1 MKHNIKVLLI
11 LVLLF
16 LGAQYIGIYIN
27 HVYQTK
33 ELPLNIQ
40 RPEIRGTA
48 ASLSILPIIIFMTIL
63 ILLLARFKLRKIW
76 KAWFFL
82 AVWFALV
89 ISLAAFVDVKL
100 AMVLALLGAVFKVIE
115 VDIYV
120 HNLTE
125 LFIYGGLVAI
135 FAPIFTPFSALVLLF
150 LISVYDMIAVWSTK
164 HMIKLAKFQTSL
176 KVFAGLLVPY
186 GKKKAAILGGGDI
199 GFPLLFT
206 VVIYKSLGLS
216 ALVIPLFVALALFL
230 LLVKGKKDRYYP
242 AMPYLSAGCI
252 AGYFIAYLI

>member
-27 HVYQTK
+27 HIYQTK

-63 ILLLARFKLRKIW
+63 ILLLAKFKLRKIW

-100 AMVLALLGAVFKVIE
+100 AMVIALLGAVFKVIE

-120 HNLTE
+120 HNITE

-135 FAPIFTPFSALVLLF
+135 FAPIFTPFSVLVLLF

-186 GKKKAAILGGGDI
+186 GKNKAAILGGGDL

-230 LLVKGKKDRYYP
+230 LLVKGKKDKYYP

>member
-27 HVYQTK
+27 QVYQTK

-63 ILLLARFKLRKIW
+63 ILLLAKFKLRKIW

-89 ISLAAFVDVKL
+89 ISLAAFVDVKI
-100 AMVLALLGAVFKVIE
+100 AMVIALLGAVFKVIE

-120 HNLTE
+120 HNITE

-135 FAPIFTPFSALVLLF
+135 FAPIFTPFSVLVLLF
-150 LISVYDMIAVWSTK
+150 LISVYDMVAVWSTK

-186 GKKKAAILGGGDI
+186 GKNKAAILGGGDI

-252 AGYFIAYLI
+252 AGYFIAYLL

>member
-1 MKHNIKVLLI
+1 MKHNVKVVLI

-27 HVYQTK
+27 HEYFTK
-33 ELPLNIQ
+33 ELPLGIQ
-40 RPEIRGTA
+40 RPQIKQDT
-48 ASLSILPIIIFMTIL
+48 SFIPTTILIIFMTIL
-63 ILLLARFKLRKIW
+63 ILLLARFKLRRIW
-76 KAWFFL
+76 KAWFFF

-89 ISLAAFVDVKL
+89 VSLSVFFSEKVAILV
-100 AMVLALLGAVFKVIE
+100 ALFGAIFKVLE
-115 VDIYV
+115 TDIYI

-135 FAPIFTPFSALVLLF
+135 FAPLFSVFSVLILLF
-150 LISVYDMIAVWSTK
+150 IISVYDMIAVWSTK

-176 KVFAGLLVPY
+176 KVFAGLLIPY

-206 VVIYKSLGLS
+206 VVIHQALGLK
-216 ALVIPLFVALALFL
+216 ALVIPLFVGLALFL
-230 LLVKGKKDRYYP
+230 LLVKGKKNRYYP
-242 AMPYLSAGCI
+242 AMPYLTAGCI
-252 AGYFIAYLI
+252 AGYFVAYLI

>member
-150 LISVYDMIAVWSTK
+150 LISVYDMVAVWSTK

-216 ALVIPLFVALALFL
+216 ALIIPLFVALALFL

>member
-27 HVYQTK
+27 HIYQTK

-63 ILLLARFKLRKIW
+63 ILLLAKFKLRKIW

-100 AMVLALLGAVFKVIE
+100 AMVIALLGAVFKVIE

-120 HNLTE
+120 HNITE

-135 FAPIFTPFSALVLLF
+135 FAPIFTPFSVLVLLF

-186 GKKKAAILGGGDI
+186 GKNKAAILGGGDI

-230 LLVKGKKDRYYP
+230 LLVKGKKDKYYP

>member
-100 AMVLALLGAVFKVIE
+100 AMVIALLGAVFKVIE

-216 ALVIPLFVALALFL
+216 ALIIPLFVALALFL

-252 AGYFIAYLI
+252 AGYFIAYLL

>member
-252 AGYFIAYLI
+252 AGYFLAYLL

>member
-216 ALVIPLFVALALFL
+216 ALIIPLFVALALFL

>member
-150 LISVYDMIAVWSTK
+150 LISVYDMVAVWSTK
-164 HMIKLAKFQTSL
+164 HMIKLAKF
-176 KVFAGLLVPY
+176 LL
-186 GKKKAAILGGGDI
+186 GCW
-199 GFPLLFT
+199 
-206 VVIYKSLGLS
+206 
-216 ALVIPLFVALALFL
+216 FL
-230 LLVKGKKDRYYP
+230 MERRRLQ
-242 AMPYLSAGCI
+242 
-252 AGYFIAYLI
+252 F

>member
-252 AGYFIAYLI
+252 AGYFIAYLL